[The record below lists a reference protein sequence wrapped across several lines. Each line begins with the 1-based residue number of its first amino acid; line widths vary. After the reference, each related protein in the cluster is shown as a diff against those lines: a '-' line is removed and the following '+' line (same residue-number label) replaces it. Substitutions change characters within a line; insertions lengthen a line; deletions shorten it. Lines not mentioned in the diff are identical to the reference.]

1 MLIGLLQLLPRPR
14 PPRGVRC
21 LPPPPNPLRALHP
34 PRPVWSPP
42 APVSDAPPPAPQLKA
57 PPGLGPPKLNPNPP
71 RPLPPPPP
79 PPPRGRGRS
88 PRHPRVPMP
97 TPSRNSTSLACP
109 SSVVRR
115 RRRPPTARLRIP
127 PRPAPAPA
135 HCKCKRGK
143 RWSGRQEERVS
154 CLTWPGD
161 QVQKSE
167 QQRREPSPTTSGQAT
182 AARQTLFG
190 PLPVKP
196 SLLSIFRIP
205 VYQTMAAVVEA
216 DAGQAAERGKA
227 TDEEGKTPP
236 QLAGPAVRK
245 QRQPTPDHP
254 PYCWM
259 IAEAIDALCERGGSE
274 EDSISAFIRARYPGV
289 PPAHDRFLRHY
300 LDKHV
305 AEGFFVRTAAGQYLR
320 SSEENMVG
328 DRSVVTK
335 PKRGRGRPRK
345 DGSSLTSS
353 ARKEDGAPSAMPKRS
368 WQRPA
373 MARLA
378 ADEGSVPASPVA
390 VAEKEDGSQAAPW
403 CRIVARLA
411 VAKDSVPASL
421 DAVPGKDGNQA
432 ASSMPKRRGRPRK
445 LGMATATTDNSSELP
460 VTTKKDGSEVPY
472 TTDKEHEPPRELALV
487 SIGDDSATTSI
498 MDKACSDA
506 PPTTPREGGQPVELA
521 AVTTTDVPVT
531 APPMDKVSNTINR
544 ALVVKNDS
552 ICTMSTAPESSSQA
566 CDLALV
572 VADDISGPVL
582 VADNDGVEEAPSATY
597 NRVRHTRGS
606 ASVAAKKA
614 GSKALSGTPP
624 AKVVSPGDS
633 SARKPVAGKKAGRKV
648 SFASPKLTPV
658 NAVSCSTPASVAD
671 QDRMEARKLYPVTA
685 NEVPDDPAFCLLA
698 LPSLMPAATKG

>member
-1 MLIGLLQLLPRPR
+1 
-14 PPRGVRC
+14 
-21 LPPPPNPLRALHP
+21 
-34 PRPVWSPP
+34 
-42 APVSDAPPPAPQLKA
+42 
-57 PPGLGPPKLNPNPP
+57 
-71 RPLPPPPP
+71 
-79 PPPRGRGRS
+79 
-88 PRHPRVPMP
+88 
-97 TPSRNSTSLACP
+97 
-109 SSVVRR
+109 
-115 RRRPPTARLRIP
+115 
-127 PRPAPAPA
+127 
-135 HCKCKRGK
+135 
-143 RWSGRQEERVS
+143 
-154 CLTWPGD
+154 
-161 QVQKSE
+161 
-167 QQRREPSPTTSGQAT
+167 
-182 AARQTLFG
+182 
-190 PLPVKP
+190 
-196 SLLSIFRIP
+196 
-205 VYQTMAAVVEA
+205 MAAVVEA

-305 AEGFFVRTAAGQYLR
+305 AEGFFVRTAAGRYLR
-320 SSEENMVG
+320 SSEENTVG
-328 DRSVVTK
+328 DRSV
-335 PKRGRGRPRK
+335 
-345 DGSSLTSS
+345 
-353 ARKEDGAPSAMPKRS
+353 EDGALSAMPKRS
-368 WQRPA
+368 GQRPA

-460 VTTKKDGSEVPY
+460 VTTKKDGS
-472 TTDKEHEPPRELALV
+472 ELALV